1 MEFLRKLADSLA
13 TFLRNY
19 ADWWGRAV
27 TALCQEFDLD
37 VPLGVSDLVGIILGS
52 IVLVAFFRRLA
63 WWDQKGDKPQPF
75 PLKTTETPAEVLAK
89 DREKQF
95 TAMVRVVLFLL
106 VAALVATSGF
116 PGSTSI
122 VILLMVLFFLAALR

>member
-1 MEFLRKLADSLA
+1 MEFLRELAGSLA
-13 TFLRNY
+13 TFLRSY

-37 VPLGVSDLVGIILGS
+37 VPLEVSDLVGIILGS
-52 IVLVAFFRRLA
+52 IVFVAFFRRLA
-63 WWDQKGDKPQPF
+63 WWDRKGDKPQPF

-95 TAMVRVVLFLL
+95 AAMVRVMVFLL
-106 VAALVATSGF
+106 VAALVATSGL
-116 PGSTSI
+116 PGSTGI
-122 VILLMVLFFLAALR
+122 VILLMLLFFLAALR